1 MRMTRCFWSDYS
13 MNLQN
18 NRYLQP
24 EINNPPGGLM
34 IIQFQSATINLKS
47 RLTPLWRQ
55 SCHEESKLWLSAH
68 YPDNL
73 PINRSIDQL
82 SPVWLQPVTCESV
95 WVQFFEDSDR
105 LIKQTVVNEA
115 DDHRRRMK
123 VRSRW
128 SRLQNHTVLLSLNHI
143 SSTSLTDC
151 PLVSSRLVSVCR
163 SCWRSWSC
171 PGLMWSTPAG
181 SRLIGCWRGGPASCR
196 RSEPRYTCW
205 HRWEVLHWHQ
215 GKTVSIRLQLNMVSL
230 LWRADDSLCECW
242 SLKCKM
248 LKIKWR

>member
-1 MRMTRCFWSDYS
+1 
-13 MNLQN
+13 
-18 NRYLQP
+18 
-24 EINNPPGGLM
+24 
-34 IIQFQSATINLKS
+34 
-47 RLTPLWRQ
+47 
-55 SCHEESKLWLSAH
+55 
-68 YPDNL
+68 
-73 PINRSIDQL
+73 
-82 SPVWLQPVTCESV
+82 
-95 WVQFFEDSDR
+95 
-105 LIKQTVVNEA
+105 
-115 DDHRRRMK
+115 MK
-123 VRSRW
+123 VRSRG
-128 SRLQNHTVLLSLNHI
+128 SRLQNHAVLLSLNHI
-143 SSTSLTDC
+143 SSTWLTDC

-230 LWRADDSLCECW
+230 LWRADDSLCYCW

-248 LKIKWR
+248 LKIKWRCLVSLLSQADGPLKPSWTSDLFRPAGSGYWTEPTGPPEASCPTGSDLRTWERTEKSVQTNHSRDVTVRPQTQGIMGTTCLLQRWSVTFGFYKWVLNNLSWCFICIIY